1 MALKVRRL
9 SFPMW
14 TSVNIL
20 DGLRVP
26 VLGGREVN
34 HGGGYHGQ

>member
-9 SFPMW
+9 SFPIW
-14 TSVNIL
+14 TSVYIL

-26 VLGGREVN
+26 VPGEREVN
-34 HGGGYHGQ
+34 HGVVG